1 MSDTISR
8 ALREF
13 ADELVGDPG
22 RAISDVIL
30 SRIANAEDDDVS
42 DAVAELT
49 GAEVKEDRRRVRKLR
64 LAREAVPQADAGDF
78 GGRPM
83 SDALTPDLS
92 AVKGFSF

>member
-13 ADELVGDPG
+13 ADDLVSNPG

-30 SRIANAEDDDVS
+30 SRFANAEDDDVS
-42 DAVAELT
+42 D
-49 GAEVKEDRRRVRKLR
+49 RHRVRKLR
-64 LAREAVPQADAGDF
+64 LAREAAPQAAAGDF

-92 AVKGFSF
+92 AVEGLSF